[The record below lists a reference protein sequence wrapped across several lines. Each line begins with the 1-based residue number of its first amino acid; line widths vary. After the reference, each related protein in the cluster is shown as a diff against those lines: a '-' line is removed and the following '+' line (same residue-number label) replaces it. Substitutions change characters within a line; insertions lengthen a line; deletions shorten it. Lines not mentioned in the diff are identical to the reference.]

1 MVVMLPELLKPTVYL
16 KKNDNLQDD
25 SFHTIMVYIFPFTPH
40 FTMQNAQYSGV
51 LTEYSCIVR
60 NADFFS

>member
-25 SFHTIMVYIFPFTPH
+25 SFHTIMVYIFPYTPH
-40 FTMQNAQYSGV
+40 FTMKNAQYSGSV
-51 LTEYSCIVR
+51 DRILLYCKKCR
-60 NADFFS
+60 FFS